1 MRIKAL
7 LTTNFIRIATFA
19 SVACVASIAGAQS
32 LQQKLQTAYNR
43 LQQDSQCRYAS
54 LSLTV
59 LDVKTGETVFTA
71 NPNMG
76 LATASTLKTI
86 TSITAFNILGK
97 DFQYQTQ
104 FGYSGSIAADGT
116 LNGDLIIKGA
126 GDPTLGSWRYSGHRE
141 NDILTQMVT
150 ALQKAGIKKI
160 NGRVI
165 GDDSIFGTQSIPDGW
180 IWMDVGNYYGAGT
193 SGLCWREN
201 QFDIKLKTGAVN
213 SPIGIIRTVPNT
225 PYLNF
230 KSELLNAPS
239 GSGDNAYGY
248 LPVGTKLMYLRGTYA
263 EDQEKRSISVAIP
276 DPAFDAAFR
285 LTDTLK
291 RLGILVTG
299 EPESIL
305 TLNAKGQ
312 LSPAIGNNLA
322 TILSPTLSQIVY
334 WLNQKSINL
343 YAEQLLKTIAWKSGK
358 PALTQN
364 GVEVEQDFWKARGID
379 PNALNVVDGS
389 GLSPGDRVT
398 TLTMATVLRSAKNTD
413 WFPDF
418 YQSLPVYNN
427 MKMKSGSILNVLT
440 YAGYQNHSG
449 RELCF
454 SIMVN
459 NFYGSSRG
467 IKEKMFKVLDEL
479 K

>member
-1 MRIKAL
+1 MSIRPLTLISFL
-7 LTTNFIRIATFA
+7 L
-19 SVACVASIAGAQS
+19 IAGVCNAQS
-32 LQQKLQTAYNR
+32 LQSKLRSAFNR
-43 LQQDSQCRYAS
+43 LQADSQCKYAS

-59 LDVKTGETVFTA
+59 LDAKTGETVFTA

-104 FGYSGSIAADGT
+104 FGYTGAIDPSGT
-116 LNGDLIIKGA
+116 LSGDVIIKGS
-126 GDPTLGSWRYSGHRE
+126 GDPTLGSWRYEGHHE
-141 NDILTQMVT
+141 NDILNQLVT
-150 ALQKAGIKKI
+150 ALQKAGIKKV

-165 GDDSIFGTQSIPDGW
+165 GDDSIFGSQSIPDGW

-193 SGLCWREN
+193 SGLTWREN
-201 QFDIKLKTGAVN
+201 QFDIKFKTGPVN
-213 SPIGIIRTVPNT
+213 TPISVLRTVPAM
-225 PYLNF
+225 PYLSF
-230 KSELLNAPS
+230 KSELLNSPS
-239 GSGDNAYGY
+239 GTGDEAYAY
-248 LPVGTKLMYLRGTYA
+248 LPVNGKLMYLRGTYA
-263 EDQEKRSISVAIP
+263 QDQEKKTISVAIP
-276 DPAFDAAFR
+276 DPAYDAAYR
-285 LTDTLK
+285 LADTLQ
-291 RLGILVTG
+291 RIGIMVTG
-299 EPESIL
+299 GSESTSTL
-305 TLNAKGQ
+305 TAKGQ
-312 LSPAIGNNLA
+312 PTPQISQNLA
-322 TILSPTLSQIVY
+322 TILSPTLSKIVY

-358 PALTQN
+358 QPTTDN
-364 GVEVEQDFWKARGID
+364 GVEIEQNFWKAHGID
-379 PNALNVVDGS
+379 PLSLNVVDGS
-389 GLSPGDRVT
+389 GLSPGTRVT
-398 TLTMATVLRSAKNTD
+398 TMTLATILRSAKGTD

-440 YAGYQNHSG
+440 YAGYQTHNG

-459 NFYGSSRG
+459 NYNGSSRG
-467 IKEKMFKVLDEL
+467 VKEKMFRVLDEL

>member
-7 LTTNFIRIATFA
+7 LLTNFILIGM
-19 SVACVASIAGAQS
+19 IAGAQT
-32 LQQKLQTAYNR
+32 LQSRLQTAFNR
-43 LQQDSQCRYAS
+43 LQADSQCKYAS
-54 LSLTV
+54 ISLTV
-59 LDVKTGETVFTA
+59 LDAKTGEAVFTA

-104 FGYSGSIAADGT
+104 FGYSGSISADGT

-126 GDPTLGSWRYSGHRE
+126 GDPTLGSWRYAGHHE
-141 NDILTQMVT
+141 NDILVQLV
-150 ALQKAGIKKI
+150 AAIQKAGIKKI
-160 NGRVI
+160 NGHVV
-165 GDDSIFGTQSIPDGW
+165 GDDSVFGTQSVPNGW

-201 QFDIKLKTGAVN
+201 QFDVKLKTGPVN
-213 SPIGIIRTVPNT
+213 TPISVLRTVPNT
-225 PYLNF
+225 PYLNY

-239 GSGDNAYGY
+239 GTGDDAYAY
-248 LPVGTKLMYLRGTYA
+248 LPVGTKLMFLRGTYA
-263 EDQEKRSISVAIP
+263 QDQEKKSISVAVP
-276 DPAFDAAFR
+276 DPAYDAAYR

-291 RLGILVTG
+291 RLGLVITG
-299 EPESIL
+299 DPESVL
-305 TLNAKGQ
+305 TLNASNQPIPAVSTNLTVVASPQ
-312 LSPAIGNNLA
+312 LSK
-322 TILSPTLSQIVY
+322 IVY

-358 PALTQN
+358 QPSTDN
-364 GVEVEQDFWKARGID
+364 GVEVEQNFWKARGID
-379 PNALNVVDGS
+379 PNSLNIVDGS

-398 TLTMATVLRSAKNTD
+398 TMTMATILKSAKGTD
-413 WFPDF
+413 WYPDF
-418 YQSLPVYNN
+418 YESLPVYNN

-440 YAGYQNHSG
+440 YAGYQTHNG

-459 NFYGSSRG
+459 NFNGSSRG
-467 IKEKMFKVLDEL
+467 IKEKMFRVLDEL

>member
-7 LTTNFIRIATFA
+7 ILTNLILIGGIA
-19 SVACVASIAGAQS
+19 SAQT
-32 LQQKLQTAYNR
+32 LQSRLQTAFNR
-43 LQQDSQCRYAS
+43 LRADSQCKYAS
-54 LSLTV
+54 VSLTV
-59 LDVKTGETVFTA
+59 LDAKTGVTVFAA
-71 NPNMG
+71 NPNIG

-104 FGYSGSIAADGT
+104 FGYSGTIAADGT

-126 GDPTLGSWRYSGHRE
+126 GDPTLGSWRYAGHHE
-141 NDILTQMVT
+141 NDILTQLV
-150 ALQKAGIKKI
+150 AAIQKAGIKKI
-160 NGRVI
+160 NGHVV
-165 GDDSIFGTQSIPDGW
+165 GDDSIFGTQSVPNGW

-201 QFDIKLKTGAVN
+201 QFDIKLKTGPVN
-213 SPIGIIRTVPNT
+213 TPIGVLRTVPST
-225 PYLNF
+225 PYLAY

-239 GSGDNAYGY
+239 GTGDDAYGY
-248 LPVGTKLMYLRGTYA
+248 LPVGNKLMYLRGNYA
-263 EDQEKRSISVAIP
+263 EDQEKKSISVAIP
-276 DPAFDAAFR
+276 DPAFDAAYR

-291 RLGILVTG
+291 RLGFAIAG
-299 EPESIL
+299 EPESVL
-305 TLNAKGQ
+305 TLNTAGQ
-312 LSPAIGNNLA
+312 LIPTISTNLA
-322 TILSPTLSQIVY
+322 TIASPQLSKIVY

-358 PALTQN
+358 QPSTDN
-364 GVEVEQDFWKARGID
+364 GVEVEQNFWKARGID
-379 PNALNVVDGS
+379 PNSLNVVDGS

-398 TLTMATVLRSAKNTD
+398 TMTMASILRSAKGTD
-413 WFPDF
+413 WYPDF
-418 YQSLPVYNN
+418 YESLPVYNN

-440 YAGYQNHSG
+440 YAGYQTHNG

-467 IKEKMFKVLDEL
+467 IKEKMFRVLDEL

>member
-7 LTTNFIRIATFA
+7 LLTNFIL
-19 SVACVASIAGAQS
+19 IAGIAAAQT
-32 LQQKLQTAYNR
+32 LQSRLQTAFNR
-43 LQQDSQCRYAS
+43 LQADSQCKYAS
-54 LSLTV
+54 VSLTV
-59 LDVKTGETVFTA
+59 LDTKTGETVFTA

-76 LATASTLKTI
+76 MATASTLKTI

-104 FGYSGSIAADGT
+104 FGYSGVISADGT

-126 GDPTLGSWRYSGHRE
+126 GDPTLGSWRYNGHHE
-141 NDILTQMVT
+141 NDILMQLV
-150 ALQKAGIKKI
+150 AAIQKAGIKKI
-160 NGRVI
+160 NGHVV
-165 GDDSIFGTQSIPDGW
+165 GDDSIFGTQSVPNGW

-201 QFDIKLKTGAVN
+201 QFDIKLKTGPVN
-213 SPIGIIRTVPNT
+213 TPIGVLRTVPNT
-225 PYLNF
+225 PYLTY
-230 KSELLNAPS
+230 KSELVNAPS
-239 GSGDNAYGY
+239 GTGDDAYGY

-263 EDQEKRSISVAIP
+263 EDQEKKSISVAIP
-276 DPAFDAAFR
+276 DPAYDAAYR

-291 RLGILVTG
+291 RLGFVITG
-299 EPESIL
+299 EPESVL
-305 TLNAKGQ
+305 TLNAASQVVPTIAINLTTIASPQ
-312 LSPAIGNNLA
+312 LSK
-322 TILSPTLSQIVY
+322 IVY

-358 PALTQN
+358 QPSTDN
-364 GVEVEQDFWKARGID
+364 GVAVEQDFWKARGID
-379 PNALNVVDGS
+379 PHSLNVVDGS

-398 TLTMATVLRSAKNTD
+398 TMTMATVLKSAKGTD
-413 WFPDF
+413 WYPDF
-418 YQSLPVYNN
+418 YESLPVYNN

-440 YAGYQNHSG
+440 YAGYQTHNG

-459 NFYGSSRG
+459 NFNGSSRG
-467 IKEKMFKVLDEL
+467 IKEKMFRVLDEL

>member
-7 LTTNFIRIATFA
+7 ILTNIILI
-19 SVACVASIAGAQS
+19 SGIAGAQT
-32 LQQKLQTAYNR
+32 LQSRLQTAFNR
-43 LQQDSQCRYAS
+43 LQADSQCKYAS
-54 LSLTV
+54 VSLTV
-59 LDVKTGETVFTA
+59 LDAKTGETVFTA

-126 GDPTLGSWRYSGHRE
+126 GDPTLGSWRYAGHHE
-141 NDILTQMVT
+141 NDILTQLV
-150 ALQKAGIKKI
+150 AAIQKAGIKKI
-160 NGRVI
+160 NGHVV
-165 GDDSIFGTQSIPDGW
+165 GDDSVFGTQSVPNGW

-201 QFDIKLKTGAVN
+201 QFDIKLKTGPVN
-213 SPIGIIRTVPNT
+213 TPIGILRTVPNT
-225 PYLNF
+225 PYLTY

-239 GSGDNAYGY
+239 GTGDDAYGY

-263 EDQEKRSISVAIP
+263 QDQEKKSISVAVP
-276 DPAFDAAFR
+276 DPAYDAAYR

-291 RLGILVTG
+291 RLGYVVTG
-299 EPESIL
+299 DPESVL
-305 TLNAKGQ
+305 TLNASSQSVPTIGTNLTTIASPS
-312 LSPAIGNNLA
+312 LSK
-322 TILSPTLSQIVY
+322 IVY

-358 PALTQN
+358 QPSTDN

-379 PNALNVVDGS
+379 PHSLNVVDGS

-398 TLTMATVLRSAKNTD
+398 TMTMATVLKSAKGTD
-413 WFPDF
+413 WYPDF
-418 YQSLPVYNN
+418 YESLPVYNN
-427 MKMKSGSILNVLT
+427 MKMKSGSILNILT
-440 YAGYQNHSG
+440 YAGYQTKNG

-459 NFYGSSRG
+459 NFNGSSRAV
-467 IKEKMFKVLDEL
+467 KEKMFRILDEL

>member
-7 LTTNFIRIATFA
+7 LITNFILITG
-19 SVACVASIAGAQS
+19 IAGAQS
-32 LQQKLQTAYNR
+32 LNQKLQTAFNR
-43 LQQDSQCRYAS
+43 LQQDSQCKYAS
-54 LSLTV
+54 VSLTV
-59 LDVKTGETVFTA
+59 LDAKTGETVFAA

-104 FGYSGSIAADGT
+104 FGYSGSITTDGT

-126 GDPTLGSWRYSGHRE
+126 GDPTLGSWRYAGHKE
-141 NDILTQMVT
+141 NEVLNQMVA

-160 NGRVI
+160 NGSVI

-180 IWMDVGNYYGAGT
+180 IWMDAGNYYGAGT

-201 QFDIKLKTGAVN
+201 QFDIKLKTGAIN
-213 SPIGIIRTVPNT
+213 TPIGIIRTVPNT

-239 GSGDNAYGY
+239 GTGDNAYAY
-248 LPVGTKLMYLRGTYA
+248 LPVGGKLMYLRGTYA
-263 EDQEKRSISVAIP
+263 ADQTKKSIAAAIP
-276 DPAFDAAFR
+276 DPAYDAAYR

-291 RLGILVTG
+291 RLGIIVTG
-299 EPESIL
+299 EPESVL
-305 TLNAKGQ
+305 TLNTKGQ
-312 LSPAIGNNLA
+312 SLPAIANNLT
-322 TILSPTLSQIVY
+322 TISSPTLSKIVY

-358 PALTQN
+358 QPSTDN
-364 GVEVEQDFWKARGID
+364 GVEVEQNFWKARGID
-379 PNALNVVDGS
+379 PNSLNIADGS

-398 TLTMATVLRSAKNTD
+398 TLTMASILKSAKPEN

-418 YQSLPVYNN
+418 YESLPVYNN

-440 YAGYQNHSG
+440 YAGYQNHNG

-459 NFYGSSRG
+459 NFNGSSRG
-467 IKEKMFKVLDEL
+467 VKEKIFRVLDEL